1 MTSEVHL
8 RDEFAS
14 AGSLSGVFKPYQIL
28 YIAILIKSI
37 SFNHALTADLPFHAI
52 SAWENEPSLSTNCVS
67 GIPLTMLIIREWD
80 CQEGHNLLFNCH
92 YDPSVLWDIL
102 GKLDSTQP
110 GLHKINKIIYT
121 SRLEQVTIQTFRN
134 TRTILQYIYFTYEVK
149 FKHFY
154 LLLKT

>member
-1 MTSEVHL
+1 MLITNNSLKGINTENFKSRYPFSNSQKAHSEKNGDKVKIYIESSKKVLNVLKQHKLSKISLDLLIVNSQKPPASYVTSEVHL

-67 GIPLTMLIIREWD
+67 GIPLTMLIIRE
-80 CQEGHNLLFNCH
+80 
-92 YDPSVLWDIL
+92 
-102 GKLDSTQP
+102 
-110 GLHKINKIIYT
+110 
-121 SRLEQVTIQTFRN
+121 
-134 TRTILQYIYFTYEVK
+134 
-149 FKHFY
+149 
-154 LLLKT
+154 